1 MNIQGAQGK
10 SRPVGNRQH
19 SFGNLLSRYDIS
31 SFSLH
36 KFRSCLSQDFA
47 DCELY
52 QACQDSW
59 RKSESCIRTGKSPG
73 SEKSR
78 RFSTICFVMNVSTNE
93 RVASDIC
100 HTRSNKLIQ
109 H

>member
-10 SRPVGNRQH
+10 SRPVGNRQR
-19 SFGNLLSRYDIS
+19 SFGSLLSRYDIS
-31 SFSLH
+31 SCSLH

-59 RKSESCIRTGKSPG
+59 RESETYIRKGKSPG
-73 SEKSR
+73 SERSR
-78 RFSTICFVMNVSTNE
+78 RFSVIRFAMNVSASA